1 VTVNAVLP
9 GPIMPP
15 EGHDPA
21 DVEMVARQ
29 TVLGSWIGA
38 PDVVRAV
45 LFLVGSDKVTGTV
58 VRVDGGR
65 AIKAL

>member
-1 VTVNAVLP
+1 MNAILP
-9 GPIMPP
+9 GPIVPP

-21 DVEMVARQ
+21 NVEMVARQ
-29 TVLGSWIGA
+29 TVLGSWVGA
-38 PDVVRAV
+38 SDVVRAV
-45 LFLVGSDKVTGTV
+45 LFLVGSDKVTGTA